1 MSLENWRQIFADLQ
15 EAEQQLRY
23 AQEEPRDFVLK
34 GRVGEKDVLKKVGT
48 SVVKI
53 WDKTEYCFLK
63 GTFSQETRDELLKK
77 ISHTALQVACSLE
90 DYNIS
95 SSEAKVIFG
104 LNNVANAKCIRKFEI
119 IDILQKKRHCSPI
132 KALTSL
138 EVRRRTMP

>member
-1 MSLENWRQIFADLQ
+1 MSLEKWRQIFAELH

-23 AQEEPRDFVLK
+23 AQEESKDYVANEQ
-34 GRVGEKDVLKKVGT
+34 VGEKDVLKKVGN

-53 WDKTEYCFLK
+53 WGRMEYCFHK
-63 GTFSQETRDELLKK
+63 GTFSQESIDTLLKK

-104 LNNVANAKCIRKFEI
+104 LHDVANAKCIRRFEI
-119 IDILQKKRHCSPI
+119 TEILNWPDKGIVLGMKRQLKTLIH
-132 KALTSL
+132 
-138 EVRRRTMP
+138 